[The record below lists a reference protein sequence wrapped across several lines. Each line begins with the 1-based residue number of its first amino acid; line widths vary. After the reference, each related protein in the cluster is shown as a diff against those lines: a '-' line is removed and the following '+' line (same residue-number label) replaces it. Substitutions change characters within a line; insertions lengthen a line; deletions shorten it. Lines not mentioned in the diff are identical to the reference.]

1 MLNLIRAGVFGAIAG
16 ASLGASQRGKSGF
29 TRLKF
34 YEPIPLRM
42 APNESLDA
50 WWVWISHLKGGRGA
64 GSLGQSLSSQWSSS
78 KDETAFGLA
87 NIAFGLG
94 SPMAGS
100 LRNPLANGSQAFGR
114 AVFWGLAFHGQPDKA
129 AEWAYADASLDHS
142 GDGAWLPAFCAR
154 LLAGAQPGVAPAELI
169 SASLSLLPPSSSF
182 VKVYP
187 YLQGFAN
194 HPDGPREARIGL
206 NKVITDVDEL
216 SAAYTMA
223 AIAMGLLAGKGDMGR
238 SLLATAGFGAAADQA
253 SMVTGAISAILAGD
267 AAKEWMEPL
276 GTTYVASHALR
287 GIDAP
292 ATFDDLANWVG
303 QAWQALQPPTPV
315 IPEPVPAP
323 APVPEPTE
331 PPSLPAPS
339 DVTDTTD
346 TETTDLLVAEPVD
359 LVPAPAPVEVTDT
372 PLMVHLLPPSPEL
385 IALLAAEPN
394 NSVQESGGLRVTF
407 QHIDPPIIGPG
418 QALRLAIT
426 FRNLGTEERQ
436 LDPQLTPPDG
446 WKIASRMTGFRLPAG
461 DSATFPVV
469 LQSPADFVQNGL
481 FLRVKVN
488 MLEFRDAIFPAERWY
503 WTGPFVNHEGTGFD
517 RVYPAETVHNL
528 SQTFNG
534 RSDLPVKWEQS
545 WEKGVQFDLE
555 PHFKSGP
562 GAVILW
568 SKVRLPHTGR
578 HTLVI
583 ASPVGAVAWVDGKK
597 VLWYHDEHDPIPRAK
612 DPYMGSFETAGES
625 TVVIKILRNRKP
637 LGPTTIYFLTADGQV
652 VYPTH
657 WQPMDA

>member
-100 LRNPLANGSQAFGR
+100 LRNPIGNGSQAFGR
-114 AVFWGLAFHGQPDKA
+114 AIFWGLAFHGQPDKA

-154 LLAGAQPGVAPAELI
+154 LIAGTQPGVAPAELI
-169 SASLSLLPPSSSF
+169 SGSLSLLPASSSF

-194 HPDGPREARIGL
+194 HPEGPREAKVGL
-206 NKVITDVDEL
+206 NKIITDADEL
-216 SAAYTMA
+216 SAANTMA

-253 SMVTGAISAILAGD
+253 CIVTGAISAILAGD

-292 ATFDDLANWVG
+292 ATFEDLANWVG
-303 QAWQALQPPTPV
+303 QAWQALAPPV
-315 IPEPVPAP
+315 APEPEAP
-323 APVPEPTE
+323 KPIVEPDE
-331 PPSLPAPS
+331 PPALPSPS
-339 DVTDTTD
+339 EVTAATS
-346 TETTDLLVAEPVD
+346 EPTDLLVAEPIEEPITVID
-359 LVPAPAPVEVTDT
+359 SLDAA
-372 PLMVHLLPPSPEL
+372 LLVHLLPPSPDL
-385 IALLAAEPN
+385 IALLAADPN
-394 NSVQESGGLRVTF
+394 SSVQESGGLRVTF

-418 QALRLAIT
+418 QALRLAVT
-426 FRNLGTEERQ
+426 FRNLGNEERQ

-446 WKIASRMTGFRLPAG
+446 WKIASRITGFRLPVG
-461 DSATFPVV
+461 DSVTFPVV
-469 LQSPADFVQNGL
+469 LQSPADYVQNGL

-488 MLEFRDAIFPAERWY
+488 MLEFRDAIFPSERWY
-503 WTGPFVNHEGTGFD
+503 VAGPFINHEGTGFD
-517 RVYPAETVHNL
+517 RAYPAETVHNL

-578 HTLVI
+578 HTLVV

-597 VLWYHDEHDPIPRAK
+597 VLWYHDEHEPVPRAK
-612 DPYMGSFETAGES
+612 EPYMGTFETAGES

-657 WQPMDA
+657 WLPMDA